1 MFNLFKKSEFEIIS
15 QKIKNKNHKII
26 EALNKN
32 EVEKSFKLNEKEQKE
47 KLRKIIEELSGLDF
61 SLFFAYSFHFK
72 DLPMFTYNLHI
83 KKNDYLL
90 VVSGEDAFFGFKCD
104 YFLSENVFRL
114 TLKNSEEIKEDEED
128 FKNLIGKQ
136 TFNITRKITKTS
148 FEVTKK
154 AKKLHNEMIG
164 TMYLNEFS
172 YNERKKNPI
181 KVI

>member
-26 EALNKN
+26 ETLNKN
-32 EVEKSFKLNEKEQKE
+32 EFKEFFKLNEKEQKE

-61 SLFFAYSFHFK
+61 VLVFAYSFHFK

-90 VVSGEDAFFGFKCD
+90 VVYGKDDFFGFQCD
-104 YFLSENVFRL
+104 YFFSENVFRL
-114 TLKNSEEIKEDEED
+114 TLRSNEEIKENED
-128 FKNLIGKQ
+128 VFKRLIGEE
-136 TFNITRKITKTS
+136 TFNTYVEIAKITKTPT

-154 AKKLHNEMIG
+154 AKKLHQRMISYN
-164 TMYLNEFS
+164 YLNEFS
-172 YNERKKNPI
+172 YNKFINEL
-181 KVI
+181 

>member
-32 EVEKSFKLNEKEQKE
+32 EFKNFFKLKEKEQKE

-61 SLFFAYSFHFK
+61 SLVFAYSFHFK

-90 VVSGEDAFFGFKCD
+90 VVSGEDVFFGFRCD

-114 TLKNSEEIKEDEED
+114 TLKSSEEIKEDEED
-128 FKNLIGKQ
+128 FKNLIGKE
-136 TFNITRKITKTS
+136 TFNITRKIAKTS